1 MVHKKILEAASVRP
15 SGTAV
20 GQALKIPDG
29 VKTLLLTCK
38 LTYHASASRGAEV
51 KIYTNPTGE
60 SWDTDPYASFLMPF
74 SAGATKQKT
83 VLVDVEGLE
92 FIRADVE
99 NLDSSYPI
107 SNVKIIVVSERDV
120 FSQ

>member
-1 MVHKKILEAASVRP
+1 MVHKKILDAPSIKA

-20 GQALKIPDG
+20 GQALKVPDG

-38 LTYHASASRGAEV
+38 LKYHSSASSGAEV
-51 KIYTNPTGE
+51 KIYTNPTGK

-74 SAGATKQKT
+74 TAGATKQKT

-92 FIRADVE
+92 FIRADIV
-99 NLDSSYPI
+99 NNDSSYAI
-107 SNVKIIVVSERDV
+107 TNAKIIVTSEKDV

>member
-1 MVHKKILEAASVRP
+1 MVHKKVLDAPTIRAGGKAI
-15 SGTAV
+15 
-20 GQALKIPDG
+20 GQAIKIPDG
-29 VKTLLLTCK
+29 VKTILLTCK
-38 LTYHASASRGAEV
+38 LTYHGSATDGAEV
-51 KIYTNPTGE
+51 KIYTNPTGK

-74 SAGATKQKT
+74 TAGATKQKT

-92 FIRADVE
+92 FIRADIE

-107 SNVKIIVVSERDV
+107 TNAKIIVVSEKDV